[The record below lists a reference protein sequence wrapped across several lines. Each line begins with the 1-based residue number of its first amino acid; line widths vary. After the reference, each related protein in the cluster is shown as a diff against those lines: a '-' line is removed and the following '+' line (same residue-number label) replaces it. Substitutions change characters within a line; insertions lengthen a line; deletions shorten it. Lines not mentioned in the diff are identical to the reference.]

1 MTRAIYPFLMFE
13 GRAEEAMTFY
23 TSLIPGSRIEEI
35 NRYGPDG
42 PGREGTVMTARFSV
56 AGQAVMCIASIVSHA
71 FTFTPS
77 FSFFIECDDAPEL
90 DRLFAG
96 LSRDGKVFMPLDNYG
111 FSQRFGWCS
120 DRFGVSWQLNLAS
133 GK

>member
-13 GRAEEAMTFY
+13 GRAEEAMNFY

-56 AGQAVMCIASIVSHA
+56 AGQAVMCIDSIVSHA

-90 DRLFAG
+90 DRLFAA

>member
-13 GRAEEAMTFY
+13 GRAEEAMAFY
-23 TSLIPGSRIEEI
+23 TSLIPGSRIDEI
-35 NRYGPDG
+35 NRYGAEG
-42 PGREGTVMTARFSV
+42 PGKEGTVMTARFSV
-56 AGQAVMCIASIVSHA
+56 AGQTVMCIDSIVSHA

-77 FSFFIECDDAPEL
+77 FSFFIECDDASEL

-96 LSRDGKVFMPLDNYG
+96 LSRDGKVLMPVDNYG

-133 GK
+133 GT